1 MITVLSIAE
10 IRLRLQNMRENRRR
24 GYSMAAFAKLA
35 GVDYRNMKKAFFEQK
50 MPVSETTQRRIS
62 KALQALE
69 NGEAGMRMDI
79 AGRMILDYHPPKDF
93 GKTMRRGYTLELSNG
108 KISLSV
114 KPVNK
119 YDYTKPHLLKK

>member
-1 MITVLSIAE
+1 
-10 IRLRLQNMRENRRR
+10 
-24 GYSMAAFAKLA
+24 MAAFAKLA

>member
-1 MITVLSIAE
+1 MIEVLPIAE
-10 IRLRLQNMRENRRR
+10 IRLRLANMRLNRKR

-35 GVDYRNMKKAFFEQK
+35 GVDYRNMKKAFFELK
-50 MPVSETTQRRIS
+50 MPVSGTTQRRIS
-62 KALQALE
+62 RALQALE

-79 AGRMILDYHPPKDF
+79 AGRMVLEYHPPKDF
-93 GKTMRRGYTLELSNG
+93 GKTMRRGYTLQVTNG
-108 KISLSV
+108 KIGLSV

>member
-1 MITVLSIAE
+1 MIEVLSIAE
-10 IRLRLQNMRENRRR
+10 IKRRLENMRQNRRR

-35 GVDYRNMKKAFFEQK
+35 GVDYRNMKKAFFELK

-62 KALQALE
+62 RAFFALE
-69 NGEAGMRMDI
+69 SGEAGMRMDI
-79 AGRMILDYHPPKDF
+79 AGRMMLDYHPPKDF
-93 GKTMRRGYTLELSNG
+93 GKTMKRGYTLQMNNG
-108 KISLSV
+108 QIGLSV

>member
-1 MITVLSIAE
+1 MIKVLSIAE
-10 IRLRLQNMRENRRR
+10 IRLRLQNMRLNRKR

-93 GKTMRRGYTLELSNG
+93 GKTLRRGYTLEMTNG
-108 KISLSV
+108 KISLSI

>member
-1 MITVLSIAE
+1 MITVLPIAE
-10 IRLRLQNMRENRRR
+10 IKKRLHNMRENRRR

-35 GVDYRNMKKAFFEQK
+35 GVDYRNMKKAFFEEK
-50 MPVSETTQRRIS
+50 MPISETTQRRIS

-93 GKTMRRGYTLELSNG
+93 GKTLKRGYTLELTNG
-108 KISLSV
+108 RIGLSV
-114 KPVNK
+114 KPINK
-119 YDYTKPHLLKK
+119 YDYTKPPLLKK

>member
-1 MITVLSIAE
+1 
-10 IRLRLQNMRENRRR
+10 
-24 GYSMAAFAKLA
+24 MAAFAKLA
-35 GVDYRNMKKAFFEQK
+35 GVDYRNMKKAFFELK
-50 MPVSETTQRRIS
+50 MPVSSTTQRRIS
-62 KALQALE
+62 KALLAME

-79 AGRMILDYHPPKDF
+79 AGRMVLDYHPPQDF
-93 GKTMRRGYTLELSNG
+93 GKTMRRGYTLEMTNG

>member
-1 MITVLSIAE
+1 MITVLPIAE
-10 IRLRLQNMRENRRR
+10 IKKRLHNMRENRRR

-35 GVDYRNMKKAFFEQK
+35 GVDYRNMKKAFFEEK
-50 MPVSETTQRRIS
+50 MPISETTQRRIS

-79 AGRMILDYHPPKDF
+79 AGRMILDYHPPKEF
-93 GKTMRRGYTLELSNG
+93 GKTLKRGYTLELTNG
-108 KISLSV
+108 RIGLSV

-119 YDYTKPHLLKK
+119 YDYTKPPLLKK

>member
-1 MITVLSIAE
+1 MITVLPIAE
-10 IRLRLQNMRENRRR
+10 IKKRLHNMRENRRR

-69 NGEAGMRMDI
+69 DGQAGMRMDI
-79 AGRMILDYHPPKDF
+79 AGRMILDYHPPKEF
-93 GKTMRRGYTLELSNG
+93 GKTLKRGYTLELTNG
-108 KISLSV
+108 KIGLSV
-114 KPVNK
+114 KPINK
-119 YDYTKPHLLKK
+119 YDYTKPPLLKK

>member
-1 MITVLSIAE
+1 MITVLPIAE
-10 IRLRLQNMRENRRR
+10 IKKRLHNMRENRRR

-35 GVDYRNMKKAFFEQK
+35 GVDYRNMKKAFFEEK
-50 MPVSETTQRRIS
+50 MPISETTQRRIS

-79 AGRMILDYHPPKDF
+79 AGRMILDYHPPKEF
-93 GKTMRRGYTLELSNG
+93 GKTLKRGYTLEMTNG
-108 KISLSV
+108 KIGLSV

-119 YDYTKPHLLKK
+119 YDYTKPPLLKK

>member
-1 MITVLSIAE
+1 MISVLSIAE
-10 IRLRLQNMRENRRR
+10 IKQRLHNMRENRRR

-35 GVDYRNMKKAFFEQK
+35 GVDYRNMKKAFFELK
-50 MPVSETTQRRIS
+50 MPVSGTTQRRIS
-62 KALQALE
+62 RALLAME

-79 AGRMILDYHPPKDF
+79 AGRMVLDYHPPQDF
-93 GKTMRRGYTLELSNG
+93 GKTMRRGYTLEMTNG